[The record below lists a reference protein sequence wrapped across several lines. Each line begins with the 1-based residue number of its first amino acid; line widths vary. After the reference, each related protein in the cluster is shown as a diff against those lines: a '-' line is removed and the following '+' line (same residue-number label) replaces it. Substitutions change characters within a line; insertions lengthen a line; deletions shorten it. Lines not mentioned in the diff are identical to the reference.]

1 MVLGK
6 SGASF
11 LRNLVT
17 GMVKVQLEKVT
28 VQLEQ
33 DKVITLTN
41 FQMQKYYQNKH
52 NFNGV
57 NSWNNSTEIK

>member
-41 FQMQKYYQNKH
+41 F
-52 NFNGV
+52 
-57 NSWNNSTEIK
+57 